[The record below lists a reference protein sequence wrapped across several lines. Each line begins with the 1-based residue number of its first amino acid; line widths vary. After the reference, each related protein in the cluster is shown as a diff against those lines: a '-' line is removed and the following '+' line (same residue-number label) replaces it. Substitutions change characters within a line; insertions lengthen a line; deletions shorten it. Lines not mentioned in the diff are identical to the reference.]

1 MAKIKVHEIAKELGK
16 QSKEVIAFLQ
26 NKGIE
31 VKAAQSS
38 LEAEVADMVR
48 KTFGRGEKTAGTET
62 AIKAGAA
69 AEAKPAKETEG
80 KKEEKKPVEEN
91 QSAGTKK
98 TTVEVNGA
106 ANGEKGVEKSLQARE
121 KKEGKAGQNGTEQPK
136 TGEQPKA
143 KELKPVEPKPV
154 EPKPVE
160 PVKKKKKIIFV
171 SNPHNSNIM
180 SQRANQGER
189 RPAQG
194 ERRPA
199 QGERRQQQGNKS
211 GGANRQGQGKPQQE
225 APHKIIRPLTAPSL
239 PESMNVDFKQNV
251 RKMENE
257 RIAAKNAAVK
267 AQKAAEA
274 EAAAKE
280 AAVRAAEMEAE
291 AVAAAEKVTQ
301 ATAGS
306 GANVSANTKSG
317 ASSNGVS
324 GTGASSFE
332 GTNVSAN
339 RRADGTAQTGNQAN
353 RPARKTGERS
363 GDRPAH
369 AGRDN
374 NNTKTAGARDERRQ
388 RNERSQGNFGSGQGE
403 RNNRNDS
410 RRFDGSNRDRNQG
423 GRNDFRGNGPDKNG
437 TRFGNN
443 NNRSERGGQGQE
455 GRFKRSE
462 KPGKGFSV
470 DAPVKEEK
478 RRDEEKRRIGQE
490 KDRRSKKDFIYEEDE
505 AVVKNKNKAGRFI
518 KPEKKVEEKIEEQ
531 IKVIVIP
538 ESLTIKELADKMKM
552 QPSAIIKKLFLQGR
566 IVTVNSEIPFEDAEN
581 IAIEYDIICEKEKKV
596 DVIEELLKEEDEET
610 EKMMSR
616 PPVICV
622 MGHVDH
628 GKTSLLDAIRKTNV
642 TDKEAG
648 GITQHIGAYTVNVN
662 DQSITFLDTPGHE
675 AFTAMRMRGANSTD
689 IAILVVAA
697 DDGVMPQ
704 TVEAI
709 NHAKAAGTEIIVAVN
724 KIDKPGANV
733 DRVKQE
739 MTEYELIPVDWGG
752 STEFVPVSAKS
763 GEGIDTLLETIL
775 LTAEI
780 MELRANPDRRA
791 RGLVIEAELDKGR
804 GPVAT
809 VLVQKGTLHVGDFIS
824 AGASHGKVR
833 AMIDDKGRRVKEA
846 LPSTPVEILGLS
858 DVPSAGE
865 VFIAH
870 ENDKTAKSY
879 AETYL
884 AQNKEKMLEET
895 KAKMSLDDLFSQI
908 QAGNLKE
915 LNIIVKADVQGS
927 VEAVKQ
933 SLMKLS
939 NEEVVVKCI
948 HGGVGAINESDV
960 SLASASSAIIIGF
973 NVRPDA
979 MAKTIAEREGV
990 DIRLYKVIYQAI
1002 EDIEAAMKGMLDPI
1016 FEEKVIGHAEVRQ
1029 IFKASAV
1036 GNIAGSYVLDGTF
1049 QRDCKIRISREG
1061 NQIYEGSLA
1070 SLKRFKDDVKEV
1082 RAGFECGLVFE
1093 GFDQMQELDIVEA
1106 YIMVEVPR

>member
-1 MAKIKVHEIAKELGK
+1 DVYM
-16 QSKEVIAFLQ
+16 
-26 NKGIE
+26 
-31 VKAAQSS
+31 
-38 LEAEVADMVR
+38 
-48 KTFGRGEKTAGTET
+48 
-62 AIKAGAA
+62 
-69 AEAKPAKETEG
+69 
-80 KKEEKKPVEEN
+80 
-91 QSAGTKK
+91 
-98 TTVEVNGA
+98 
-106 ANGEKGVEKSLQARE
+106 
-121 KKEGKAGQNGTEQPK
+121 
-136 TGEQPKA
+136 
-143 KELKPVEPKPV
+143 
-154 EPKPVE
+154 
-160 PVKKKKKIIFV
+160 
-171 SNPHNSNIM
+171 
-180 SQRANQGER
+180 
-189 RPAQG
+189 
-194 ERRPA
+194 
-199 QGERRQQQGNKS
+199 RQ
-211 GGANRQGQGKPQQE
+211 
-225 APHKIIRPLTAPSL
+225 
-239 PESMNVDFKQNV
+239 
-251 RKMENE
+251 
-257 RIAAKNAAVK
+257 
-267 AQKAAEA
+267 
-274 EAAAKE
+274 
-280 AAVRAAEMEAE
+280 
-291 AVAAAEKVTQ
+291 
-301 ATAGS
+301 
-306 GANVSANTKSG
+306 
-317 ASSNGVS
+317 
-324 GTGASSFE
+324 
-332 GTNVSAN
+332 
-339 RRADGTAQTGNQAN
+339 
-353 RPARKTGERS
+353 
-363 GDRPAH
+363 
-369 AGRDN
+369 
-374 NNTKTAGARDERRQ
+374 
-388 RNERSQGNFGSGQGE
+388 
-403 RNNRNDS
+403 
-410 RRFDGSNRDRNQG
+410 
-423 GRNDFRGNGPDKNG
+423 DKNG

-462 KPGKGFSV
+462 KPGKSFASE
-470 DAPVKEEK
+470 APVKDEK
-478 RRDEEKRRIGQE
+478 RRDEEKRRISQE
-490 KDRRSKKDFIYEEDE
+490 KDRRSKKDFIYEEDD

-518 KPEKKVEEKIEEQ
+518 KPEKKVEEKVEEQ

-610 EKMMSR
+610 EKLVSR

-662 DQSITFLDTPGHE
+662 GQSITFLDTPGHE

-895 KAKMSLDDLFSQI
+895 KAKMSLDDLFSKI

-1036 GNIAGSYVLDGTF
+1036 GNIAGSYVLDGIF

-1082 RAGFECGLVFE
+1082 RSGFECGLVFE